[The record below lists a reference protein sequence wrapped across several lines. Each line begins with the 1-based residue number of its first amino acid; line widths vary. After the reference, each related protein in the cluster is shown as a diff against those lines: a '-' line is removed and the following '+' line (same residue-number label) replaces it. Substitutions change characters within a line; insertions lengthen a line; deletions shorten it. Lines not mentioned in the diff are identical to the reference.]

1 MPFFRKY
8 GDGANGW
15 VKIPIPKAGV
25 NDFAGS
31 GDWTPATGDVKI
43 SKDDGSQA
51 NIGTLPTYSNGGW
64 KFTFTNA
71 ELQAKEIHVAIV
83 DGATKAIDD
92 QYFIIETYGDAS
104 AKYVNDLSTNVPN
117 TTAPDNAGI
126 ADNGG
131 AIEAVG
137 TSLGAVASAVTSL
150 GSPAQ
155 ASALTTVGTN
165 VTRILAVSG
174 DNQVLDDTTY
184 DVDNNLTAGTVYCY
198 DTKAHAT
205 AHDKTTGL
213 IAKYTIAN
221 TISSKNVT
229 LGKQLRES

>member
-8 GDGANGW
+8 GDGTNGW
-15 VKIPIPKAGV
+15 VKIPIPKAGF
-25 NDFAGS
+25 NDYATGS
-31 GDWTPATGDVKI
+31 DWTPATGDVKI
-43 SKDDGSQA
+43 SKDDGNQA
-51 NIGTLPTYSNGGW
+51 NITTLPTYVRGGW
-64 KFTFTNA
+64 KFTFEDT

-83 DGATKAIDD
+83 DSATKAIDD
-92 QYFIIETYGDAS
+92 QYFIIETYGHAS

-117 TTAPDNAGI
+117 TTAPDNTGI
-126 ADNGG
+126 GNNGT
-131 AIEAVG
+131 AIANV
-137 TSLGAVASAVTSL
+137 SGAVAAL

-165 VTRILAVSG
+165 VSRILAVSG